1 MRTTKTI
8 AALLLGLAAGA
19 AQAQPVEQYVGLQLI
34 NSSSSCEGFSQGVA
48 PLGLS
53 ATCKDDDEGYRVS
66 YGMWFSQLFGFE
78 VGYQDAGEGHADAFA
93 ADGSH
98 ALTLT
103 APLKAWDVLFL
114 ARARLPQGVDLVGR
128 LGAAR
133 WDYEVRSSTGGFG
146 ASNTKTTLTY
156 GLSLDWRWLTVG
168 YDVIH
173 DVGQSNLLDPT
184 APDIKQDVKRWSVGG
199 KWRF

>member
-1 MRTTKTI
+1 VRTTRTI
-8 AALLLGLAAGA
+8 AAIIFGLAAGT
-19 AQAQPVEQYVGLQLI
+19 AQAVEQYVGLQLI

-48 PLGLS
+48 PLNLT
-53 ATCKDDDEGYRVS
+53 ATCERDDNGFRAS
-66 YGMWFSQLFGFE
+66 YGMWFSTLFGFE

-93 ADGSH
+93 ANGAH

-114 ARARLPQGVDLVGR
+114 ARARLPEGFDLVGR

-133 WDYEVRSSTGGFG
+133 WDYEVRSSTGNFG

-156 GLSLDWRWLTVG
+156 GISLDWRWLTVG
-168 YDVIH
+168 YDVIQ
-173 DVGQSNLLDPT
+173 DVGQANLLDPT
-184 APDIKQDVKRWSVGG
+184 APDIKQDVKRFSIGG